1 MFTTSLIILQT
12 LYSGQHNLNYN
23 FITFTKQMTETFL
36 KVSLLKTV
44 LSQTQKKIFLAEQRR
59 RSKVRETERHSMPCL
74 SPVLTYIR
82 LTCRVTETG
91 NGSEM
96 RFRPTESH
104 LDWFCLMH
112 KHDQPQVCVWSNLTL
127 CVIVWGRAL
136 VFHEHI
142 KCFLWHRKGGF
153 LFQNVIVYI
162 FTLQCDIFLHRE
174 NYAALT

>member
-1 MFTTSLIILQT
+1 M
-12 LYSGQHNLNYN
+12 
-23 FITFTKQMTETFL
+23 
-36 KVSLLKTV
+36 SLLKNV
-44 LSQTQKKIFLAEQRR
+44 LSQTQKKISLAEQRR

-74 SPVLTYIR
+74 SPVLTYIQ

-112 KHDQPQVCVWSNLTL
+112 KHDQPQVCVWSNLSL
-127 CVIVWGRAL
+127 CVIIWERAL
-136 VFHEHI
+136 LFHEHI
-142 KCFLWHRKGGF
+142 KCFPWHRTGF
-153 LFQNVIVYI
+153 SFSK
-162 FTLQCDIFLHRE
+162 CDSLYFHFAMWYFSLRE